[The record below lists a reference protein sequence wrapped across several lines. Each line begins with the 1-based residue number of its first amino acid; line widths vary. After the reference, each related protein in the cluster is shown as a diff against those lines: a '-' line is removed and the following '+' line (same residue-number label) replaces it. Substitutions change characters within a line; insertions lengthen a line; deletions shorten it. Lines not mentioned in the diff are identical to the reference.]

1 MKCSQ
6 TYDIIVHSGARFASK
21 VAQRKVELAAWTHYV
36 VHDSKPEP
44 HDEPVSPRNSFSKTS
59 ESERPSKSENDPE
72 CRREKFE
79 FDDGTNS
86 NCLALNPTTEHV
98 TRTPNTT
105 LAAQKSHTWKRLQNS
120 IRALNLFAFKANSE
134 EECTLNSMKTNY
146 LKSKSSSEYLS
157 NTVLSASST
166 DQNDCL
172 SPLEQNV
179 VVTKRNRDNKHS
191 KKHNKRS
198 ITRGK
203 NVPNNKTGIKSG
215 RTLVDDHDRTSEKSN
230 LEDKLDDIVPALI
243 LNKKYVANEST
254 LIGISIDPELQD
266 EPIEN
271 ITTSNNENESD
282 AYFEV
287 ICYL

>member
-1 MKCSQ
+1 
-6 TYDIIVHSGARFASK
+6 
-21 VAQRKVELAAWTHYV
+21 
-36 VHDSKPEP
+36 
-44 HDEPVSPRNSFSKTS
+44 
-59 ESERPSKSENDPE
+59 
-72 CRREKFE
+72 
-79 FDDGTNS
+79 
-86 NCLALNPTTEHV
+86 
-98 TRTPNTT
+98 
-105 LAAQKSHTWKRLQNS
+105 
-120 IRALNLFAFKANSE
+120 
-134 EECTLNSMKTNY
+134 MKTNY